1 MMAEQLTVRAAAGV
15 VVRDQA
21 RVLLIRRRGEDTWGL
36 PGGGVEPGETWS
48 GAAIRECL
56 EETGWHVRI
65 DELLGIYSD
74 PATQTHRYPS
84 GSLRHFVGVVF
95 LATPLEE
102 VTEPGDEAAEVDWF
116 RPAQFPSPLFAPD
129 MPVLEDACNP
139 GRRFP
144 IIN

>member
-1 MMAEQLTVRAAAGV
+1 MMAEQPTVRVAAGV
-15 VVRDQA
+15 VVRDQD
-21 RVLLIRRRGEDTWGL
+21 RVLLIRRRGEGTWGL

-56 EETGWHVRI
+56 EETGWHIRI

-74 PATQTHRYPS
+74 PATQIHRYPG

-102 VTEPGDEAAEVDWF
+102 VTEPGDEAAEVEWF
-116 RPAQFPSPLFAPD
+116 HPDHLPSPLFAPD
-129 MPVLEDACNP
+129 VPVLKDARNP
-139 GRRFP
+139 ARRSP
-144 IIN
+144 IID